1 MSDPDELAPSL
12 ESLARQG
19 ADVVA
24 LMEGALKSIEARSA
38 ELLGTF
44 RQAIH
49 HVQEDS
55 TKAVADLKRIASQG
69 EDLRKAQKVQ
79 LDRVDQ
85 EWRLDLKAVAG
96 AAGEAHAVA
105 FASRIAVAIAE
116 QSRPSYQKM
125 MEAAKALDQAAKRL
139 AWKRAVILGSVG
151 VGAVVAIA
159 ALVVWWVPGLDEIVQ
174 RRTELA
180 ALDRELQA
188 IDLIRCGPKAEYRCV
203 RVNKSVG
210 PQGPQKDYYAVANK
224 K

>member
-1 MSDPDELAPSL
+1 MNDPDELAPSL

-44 RQAIH
+44 RQAVH

-55 TKAVADLKRIASQG
+55 TKAVADLKRIAAQG
-69 EDLRKAQKVQ
+69 EDLRKGQKVQ
-79 LDRVDQ
+79 LDRVDR
-85 EWRLDLKAVAG
+85 EWRLDLNAAAA
-96 AAGEAHAVA
+96 AAGEAQAVA
-105 FASRIAVAIAE
+105 FASRIAVGIAE

-139 AWKRAVILGSVG
+139 AWKRALVLGSIG
-151 VGAVVAIA
+151 VGAVVAVVG
-159 ALVVWWVPGLDEIVQ
+159 LVSWWVPGLDEIVQ

-180 ALDRELQA
+180 ALDRQLGS
-188 IDLIRCGPKAEYRCV
+188 IDLITCGPKDEFRCV

-210 PQGPQKDYYAVANK
+210 PQGVHKDYYVVAVK
-224 K
+224 